1 MKYLMTNVRRGGLI
15 MKQQDVILSPAKQD
29 QLRLL
34 SVWYLREKMGMEPK
48 RNRKVPITDAIHSV
62 AKKMAKRH

>member
-1 MKYLMTNVRRGGLI
+1 M
-15 MKQQDVILSPAKQD
+15 QQRDTISPVKQD

-62 AKKMAKRH
+62 AKKMAKRR